1 MNDSDSG
8 VPSGLPP
15 GSVRLGGPVD
25 RCEVT
30 LRVNGPRLE
39 PDEITALLGVQPTS
53 SRSRSTPYPSGQPSR
68 FASWWYTFPAPN
80 EDETDPNVLIRLL
93 LEILPSDPAV
103 WEAVAPNE
111 PDVFCMVVL
120 EAANRDFTLA
130 PDTMRLLVARGLS
143 LSFDIYAER

>member
-1 MNDSDSG
+1 MKHSDSG
-8 VPSGLPP
+8 IPSGLPP

-30 LRVNGPRLE
+30 LRVNGPQLE

-68 FASWWYTFPAPN
+68 FASWWYTLPARS

-93 LEILPSDPAV
+93 LEALPSDPAV
-103 WEAVAPNE
+103 WKAVAPNE

-130 PDTMRLLVARGLS
+130 PETMRLLLARGLS